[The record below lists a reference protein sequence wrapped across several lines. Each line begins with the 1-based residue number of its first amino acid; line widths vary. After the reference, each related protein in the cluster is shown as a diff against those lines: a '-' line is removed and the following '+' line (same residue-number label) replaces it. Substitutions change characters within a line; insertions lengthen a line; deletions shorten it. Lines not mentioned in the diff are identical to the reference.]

1 MEFRLLGRSSI
12 QPRVPCQAWDN
23 LSKGGWILQ
32 VRIQLA
38 GFRARLCRVAITGEG
53 LYQFGMPPV
62 TLKAH
67 FDGKHIVLDEPFE
80 LPQNAQLAVTLLASE
95 MQESERKSWTQMG
108 AEGLARAYGS
118 SEPEYSA
125 ADLKK

>member
-1 MEFRLLGRSSI
+1 MLLATMTTRLRDWS
-12 QPRVPCQAWDN
+12 ATH
-23 LSKGGWILQ
+23 
-32 VRIQLA
+32 
-38 GFRARLCRVAITGEG
+38 FCRVATSGAPG
-53 LYQFGMPPV
+53 YQFGMPPV

-67 FDGKHIVLDEPFE
+67 FDGEHIVLDEPFD
-80 LPQNAQLAVTLLASE
+80 LPRNAQLAITLLTPESE
-95 MQESERKSWTQMG
+95 LQEGERKSWAQVG

>member
-1 MEFRLLGRSSI
+1 
-12 QPRVPCQAWDN
+12 
-23 LSKGGWILQ
+23 
-32 VRIQLA
+32 
-38 GFRARLCRVAITGEG
+38 
-53 LYQFGMPPV
+53 MPPV